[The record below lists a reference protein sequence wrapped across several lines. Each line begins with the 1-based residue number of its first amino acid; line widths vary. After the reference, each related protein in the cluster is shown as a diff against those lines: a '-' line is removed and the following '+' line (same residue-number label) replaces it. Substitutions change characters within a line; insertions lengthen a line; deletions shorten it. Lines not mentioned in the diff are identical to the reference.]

1 MWGAICGDV
10 LGSIHEDIPKYP
22 KRTKRVPTDDSF
34 LTCATYEWLR
44 EIPSSDF
51 KNLEVAEVRTRVQDI
66 ARKALQ
72 RWYHYYPEGGGYS
85 KGFTAW
91 AQEENPENKVADT
104 NGCLMR
110 QSPIAS
116 FCFKKHNEKIAL
128 QLTDIL
134 VELTHNHPNSF
145 MYARL
150 HTTMIYRLLEGTL
163 NQQTLA
169 SFAGFEVISLFE
181 WKEKNRFIWDAKRS
195 LEIAVTAIHYAGSFQ
210 QAIDNCIFVGGDTDT
225 YAAIAGPMAQAI
237 WGIPDKISEVVDAA
251 LTPPEYQRIA
261 ELFKKKEFTK

>member
-22 KRTKRVPTDDSF
+22 KRLSRVPTDDSF
-34 LTCATYEWLR
+34 LTCATLEWLK
-44 EIPSSDF
+44 EIQPGDF
-51 KNLEVAEVRTRVQDI
+51 KNLKSPEVKLRVQEQ
-66 ARKALQ
+66 ARQALK
-72 RWYHYYPEGGGYS
+72 RWYYYYPENGGYS

-91 AQEENPENKVADT
+91 AQEEKPENKVADT

-116 FCFKKHNEKIAL
+116 FCFRKYNEEIAL

-134 VELTHNHPNSF
+134 VELTHNHHNSYE
-145 MYARL
+145 YARM
-150 HTTMIYRLLEGTL
+150 HTKMIMRLLSGDL
-163 NQQTLA
+163 SQNTLA
-169 SFAGFEVISLFE
+169 QFSGFEIISLFE
-181 WKEKNRFIWDAKRS
+181 WREKNRFIWDAKRS
-195 LEIAVTAIHYAGSFQ
+195 LEIAVTAIHYAGSYE

-237 WGIPDKISEVVDAA
+237 WGIPDKISRVVDDV
-251 LTPPEYQRIA
+251 LVDPKFKRIA
-261 ELFKKKEFTK
+261 DLYSKKEFKK